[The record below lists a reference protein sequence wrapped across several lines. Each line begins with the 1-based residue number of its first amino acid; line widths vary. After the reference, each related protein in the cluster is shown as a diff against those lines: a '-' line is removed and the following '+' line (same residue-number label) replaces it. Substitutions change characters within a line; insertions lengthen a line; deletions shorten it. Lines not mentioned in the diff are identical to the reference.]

1 MLGTNLTNF
10 PLWKD
15 SNDGEFE
22 KKCRKAA
29 IKKDR
34 GRCMSL
40 ENYEESLV

>member
-1 MLGTNLTNF
+1 MLGINF
-10 PLWKD
+10 INVPFCKD
-15 SNDGEFE
+15 CNAGELE
-22 KKCRKAA
+22 NKCRKAA